1 MKTLLSR
8 TSLLAALLLL
18 PGCASLAQD
27 PQPYRTVAY
36 SGEELDNLVAP
47 VALYPDALLAQILV
61 AATFPDQ
68 VAIAS
73 RYVRER
79 GTRNIEDQGWDI
91 SVKAVA
97 YYPPILNMLANDE
110 DWAIALGQAYANQSG
125 DLMDAVQRL
134 REMARE
140 QGNLVSTR
148 EHTVTEDRGRIIIV
162 PANPQVIYVPTY
174 DPAIVYVRPIWS
186 FGFHTGYFSF
196 GVGFPIGSWLVYD
209 VDWWGHRIYYDGWYG
224 DGWRYHARRYFTVY
238 PVYHRPRYSIVNI
251 NINIFNRRPNY
262 YNLDRRHRY
271 VRRNTYFERH
281 DRGGRYADGDDRR
294 GPYDGSRDGTR
305 SGDDRRGPVGTDP
318 RGGRDNDRI
327 GDRIA
332 TFDDYRPDRGGTGA
346 DARDAE
352 APVTRSGFGT
362 IDKQKQNGNGSTRGN
377 GGGSPEYR
385 GSRPETPVFTSQPR
399 STERKS
405 NGNANSRPQNS
416 DFRGSR
422 PEVPVY
428 TSIPRSTE
436 RKSNGNGNSRPQ
448 SPDARSAPRPNA
460 GVFSAPQRQ
469 VERKS
474 NGGGSRP
481 QSSEYRS
488 APRSS
493 GGAVYSAPQRSAKS
507 NGGASR
513 PQTSEYRSAPRSSGG
528 AVYSAPQ
535 RSAKSSGGG
544 SSMRSAPSVSRPSGG
559 NSGGARAQPSGGG
572 NTRGGGGKGRKQ

>member
-8 TSLLAALLLL
+8 TSLLGALLLL

-27 PQPYRTVAY
+27 PQPYRPVAY

-61 AATFPDQ
+61 AATFPEQ

-110 DWAIALGQAYANQSG
+110 DWSIALGQAYANQSG

-148 EHTVTEDRGRIIIV
+148 EHTVSEDRGRIIIV

-209 VDWWGHRIYYDGWYG
+209 LDWWDHRVYYDGWYG
-224 DGWRYHARRYFTVY
+224 DGWRYRARRYFTVY

-262 YNLDRRHRY
+262 INLDRRHRY
-271 VRRNTYFERH
+271 VRRDTYFDRH
-281 DRGGRYADGDDRR
+281 DRGGRADRDGWRDDDRR
-294 GPYDGSRDGTR
+294 GTYDGSRDGSR
-305 SGDDRRGPVGTDP
+305 NGDDRRGPVGVDP
-318 RGGRDNDRI
+318 RSGGRDNDRI

-332 TFDDYRPDRGGTGA
+332 TFDDYRPDRTGTGG
-346 DARDAE
+346 DARDQE
-352 APVTRSGFGT
+352 PVVTRSGFGT
-362 IDKQKQNGNGSTRGN
+362 IDKQKQNGTTRSNGSTRSN

-385 GSRPETPVFTSQPR
+385 GSRPDVPVFTSQPR

-405 NGNANSRPQNS
+405 NG
-416 DFRGSR
+416 
-422 PEVPVY
+422 Y
-428 TSIPRSTE
+428 
-436 RKSNGNGNSRPQ
+436 GNSRQQPE
-448 SPDARSAPRPNA
+448 ARSAPRPNA
-460 GVFSAPQRQ
+460 PVFSAPQRQ

-474 NGGGSRP
+474 NGGYSRP
-481 QSSEYRS
+481 QGSEYRS
-488 APRSS
+488 APRPS
-493 GGAVYSAPQRSAKS
+493 GGAVFSAPQRSS
-507 NGGASR
+507 
-513 PQTSEYRSAPRSSGG
+513 
-528 AVYSAPQ
+528 
-535 RSAKSSGGG
+535 KSSGGG
-544 SSMRSAPSVSRPSGG
+544 GGGAQAIRPTTRSAPSVSRPSGG
-559 NSGGARAQPSGGG
+559 NSGGGGGKVKASGGG
-572 NTRGGGGKGRKQ
+572 SSTRSGGGKGRKQ